1 MHRLTSLS
9 LIVGAGVVMSM
20 SACSKNGGGGL
31 FGKKKEASSATGWN
45 YNDPKMGGFSVA
57 KSKDQFTGPGLVFVQ
72 GGTFAMGATEQDV
85 MGDWNNIP
93 RRITVS
99 SFYIDENEVSNVN
112 YREYLFWLNR
122 VYGESF
128 PDVYR
133 GALPDSLVWRS
144 ELAYNE
150 PLVEYYFRHP
160 AYNDYPV
167 VGVSWKQATDYAK
180 WRSNRVNEK
189 LLMDAGLL
197 SQADIMNQADDNTFD
212 SKAYMAGLYEG
223 TPGKMSKSAKK
234 QFANADGSPRGAQF
248 EDGIMLPNYRL
259 PTEAEWEYAALG
271 YIGQNPNPSK
281 KEGKRGEELILNK
294 QIYSWG
300 TNNAGLRDI
309 RRGNWQGQFLANFKR
324 GSGDNMGM
332 AGGLNDRASIPGPVR
347 SFFPNNFGVY
357 NMSGNVSEW
366 VNDVYRP
373 LTTIDGDDF
382 NYFRGNKFQTVYQ
395 NENKEFEKDSL
406 GVLKMRDVT
415 DEESASRLNYQKG
428 DVINY
433 LDGDS
438 LSLVEYGYGIT
449 TLINDKSRVIKG
461 GSWNDRAYWLSPGT
475 RRYMQED
482 MATNTVGFRCAMDR
496 VGSPEGNKFK
506 TGQVFRAQRQK
517 R

>member
-9 LIVGAGVVMSM
+9 LIVGAGVIMSM
-20 SACSKNGGGGL
+20 SACSKNGGGL
-31 FGKKKEASSATGWN
+31 FGKKKESSSATGWA

-99 SFYIDENEVSNVN
+99 SFYIDENEVSNIN

-189 LLMDAGLL
+189 LLIDAGLL

-212 SKAYMAGLYEG
+212 SKAYLAGLYEG

-300 TNNAGLRDI
+300 TNNSGLRDI

-332 AGGLNDRASIPGPVR
+332 AGGLNDRASIPAPVR

-395 NENKEFEKDSL
+395 NGDKEFEKDSL

-438 LSLVEYGYGIT
+438 LSLVEYGYGVT

-461 GSWNDRAYWLSPGT
+461 GSWNDRAYWLSPGS
-475 RRYMQED
+475 RRYLQEE

-506 TGQVFRAQRQK
+506 TGQAFRAQRQK

>member
-1 MHRLTSLS
+1 MHRLTSVSML
-9 LIVGAGVVMSM
+9 LGASIILAM
-20 SACSKNGGGGL
+20 SACST
-31 FGKKKEASSATGWN
+31 GKKKEKSTATGWN

-57 KSKDQFTGPGLVFVQ
+57 KNKDQQTGPGLVFVQ

-85 MGDWNNIP
+85 MADWNNIP

-99 SFYIDENEVSNVN
+99 SFYIDETEVANVH
-112 YREYLFWLNR
+112 YREYLFWLR
-122 VYGESF
+122 RMYDESF

-133 GALPDSLVWRS
+133 KALPDTLVWRS

-167 VGVSWKQATDYAK
+167 VGVNWKQAVDYCK

-189 LLMDAGLL
+189 LLIDKGLL
-197 SQADIMNQADDNTFD
+197 GKADMKNQSDDNTFD
-212 SKAYMAGLYEG
+212 TKSYMAGLYEG
-223 TPGKMSKSAKK
+223 IPGKMSKTTKE
-234 QFANADGSPRGAQF
+234 QFRNSDGSPRTAQF
-248 EDGIMLPNYRL
+248 EDGVMLPNYRL

-271 YIGQNPNPSK
+271 YIGQNPGPSK
-281 KEGKRGEELILNK
+281 KEGKRGEELIMNK
-294 QIYSWG
+294 QVYSWG
-300 TNNAGLRDI
+300 TNNSGLRDI
-309 RRGNWQGQFLANFKR
+309 RRGAWQGQFLANFKR

-332 AGGLNDRASIPGPVR
+332 AGGLNDRASIPGPVIA
-347 SFFPNNFGVY
+347 FFPNTFGIY

-366 VNDVYRP
+366 VLDVYRP
-373 LTTIDGDDF
+373 LNPIDGDDF
-382 NYFRGNKFQTVYQ
+382 NYFRGNKFQTTYM
-395 NENKEFEKDSL
+395 NGEGEPEKDSL
-406 GVLKMRDVT
+406 GHLKMRDVT
-415 DEESASRLNYQKG
+415 DEESANRLNYQKG

-438 LSLVEYGYGIT
+438 LSNVEYGYGVT
-449 TLINDKSRVIKG
+449 SLINDKSHVVKG
-461 GSWNDRAYWLSPGT
+461 GSWNDRAYWLSPGA

-506 TGQVFRAQRQK
+506 TGQLFKKQRQK

>member
-1 MHRLTSLS
+1 MHRLTSVSFLLGASVMLS
-9 LIVGAGVVMSM
+9 MT
-20 SACSKNGGGGL
+20 ACNKNGGGA
-31 FGKKKEASSATGWN
+31 FSKKKEKSTATGWN

-57 KSKDQFTGPGLVFVQ
+57 KNKDQQTGPGLVFVQ

-85 MGDWNNIP
+85 MADWNNIP

-99 SFYIDENEVSNVN
+99 SFYIDESEVANVH
-112 YREYLFWLNR
+112 YREYLHWLRRMYN
-122 VYGESF
+122 ESF
-128 PDVYR
+128 PAVYR
-133 GALPDSLVWRS
+133 SALPDTLVWRS

-167 VGVSWKQATDYAK
+167 VGVNWKQAVDYCK

-189 LLMDAGLL
+189 LLIEKGLL
-197 SQADIMNQADDNTFD
+197 SKTDMNNQADDNTFD
-212 SKAYMAGLYEG
+212 TKAYTAGLYEG
-223 TPGKMSKSAKK
+223 IPGKMTK
-234 QFANADGSPRGAQF
+234 QTKEQFRNSDGSPRTAQF
-248 EDGIMLPNYRL
+248 EDGVMLPNYRL

-271 YIGQNPNPSK
+271 YIGQNPGPSK
-281 KEGKRGEELILNK
+281 KEGKRGEELIMNK
-294 QIYSWG
+294 QVYSWG
-300 TNNAGLRDI
+300 TNNSGLRDI
-309 RRGNWQGQFLANFKR
+309 RRGAWQGQFLANFKR

-332 AGGLNDRASIPGPVR
+332 AGGLNDRASIPGPITAY
-347 SFFPNNFGVY
+347 FPNTFGIY

-366 VNDVYRP
+366 VLDVYRP
-373 LTTIDGDDF
+373 LNPIDGDDF
-382 NYFRGNKFQTVYQ
+382 NYFRGNKFQTTYMNGE
-395 NENKEFEKDSL
+395 NEPEKDSL
-406 GVLKMRDVT
+406 GHLKMRDVT
-415 DEESASRLNYQKG
+415 DEESANRLNYQKG

-433 LDGDS
+433 LDGDT
-438 LSLVEYGYGIT
+438 LSQVEYGYGVT
-449 TLINDKSRVIKG
+449 SLINDKSHVVKG

-506 TGQVFRAQRQK
+506 TGNLFKKQRQK

>member
-1 MHRLTSLS
+1 MRRLTAVSL
-9 LIVGAGVVMSM
+9 LVGTGVMLSTA
-20 SACSKNGGGGL
+20 SCNKDGGGL
-31 FGKKKEASSATGWN
+31 FGKKKEKSSATGWS

-57 KSKDQFTGPGLVFVQ
+57 KNKDQQTGPGLAFVQ
-72 GGTFAMGATEQDV
+72 GGTFVMGATEQDV

-99 SFYIDENEVSNVN
+99 SFYIDETEVANVH
-112 YREYLFWLNR
+112 YREYLYWLGR
-122 VYGESF
+122 VYNESF

-133 GALPDSLVWRS
+133 NALPDTLVWRS

-167 VGVSWKQATDYAK
+167 VGVTWKQASDYCK

-189 LLMDAGLL
+189 LLMDKGLL
-197 SQADIMNQADDNTFD
+197 SKADVSNQADDNSFD
-212 SKAYMAGLYEG
+212 TKSYMAGLYEG
-223 TPGKMSKSAKK
+223 TPGKMSKGTKN
-234 QFANADGSPRGAQF
+234 QFKNPDGSPRTAQF

-271 YIGQNPNPSK
+271 LIGQNPGASK
-281 KEGKRGEELILNK
+281 KEGKRGEEMIMNR
-294 QIYSWG
+294 QVYAWG
-300 TNNAGLRDI
+300 TNTSGLRDI

-324 GSGDNMGM
+324 SSGDNMGI
-332 AGGLNDRASIPGPVR
+332 AGGLNDRASIPGPIK
-347 SFFPNNFGVY
+347 SFFPNTFGIY
-357 NMSGNVSEW
+357 NMSGNVAEW
-366 VNDVYRP
+366 VLDAYRP
-373 LTTIDGDDF
+373 LSPIDGDDF
-382 NYFRGNKFQTVYQ
+382 NYFRGNKFQTAYKNGE
-395 NENKEFEKDSL
+395 NELEKDSL
-406 GVLKMRDVT
+406 GQLKMRDVT
-415 DEESASRLNYQKG
+415 DEESANRLNYQKG

-438 LSLVEYGYGIT
+438 LSQVEYGYGIT

-461 GSWNDRAYWLSPGT
+461 GSWNDRAYWLSPGN

-506 TGQVFRAQRQK
+506 TGNLFRKQRQK

>member
-9 LIVGAGVVMSM
+9 LIVGAGVIMSM
-20 SACSKNGGGGL
+20 SACSKNGGGL
-31 FGKKKEASSATGWN
+31 FGKKKESSSATGWA

-99 SFYIDENEVSNVN
+99 SFYIDENEVSNIN

-189 LLMDAGLL
+189 LLIDAGLL

-212 SKAYMAGLYEG
+212 SKAYLAGLYEG

-234 QFANADGSPRGAQF
+234 QFSNADGSPRGAQF

-300 TNNAGLRDI
+300 TNNSGLRDI

-332 AGGLNDRASIPGPVR
+332 AGGLNDRASIPAPVR

-395 NENKEFEKDSL
+395 NSDKEFEKDSL

-438 LSLVEYGYGIT
+438 LSLVEYGYGVT

-461 GSWNDRAYWLSPGT
+461 GSWNDRAYWLSPGS
-475 RRYMQED
+475 RRYMQEE

-506 TGQVFRAQRQK
+506 TGQAFRAQRQK

>member
-1 MHRLTSLS
+1 MRRLTSLS
-9 LIVGAGVVMSM
+9 LILGTGVLMSM
-20 SACSKNGGGGL
+20 SACKNGGL
-31 FGKKKEASSATGWN
+31 FGKKKESSSATGWA

-57 KSKDQFTGPGLVFVQ
+57 KAKDQFTGPGLVFVQ

-99 SFYIDENEVSNVN
+99 SFYIDENEVSNIN
-112 YREYLFWLNR
+112 YREYLYWLNR
-122 VYGESF
+122 MYYESF

-133 GALPDSLVWRS
+133 NALPDTLVWRS

-160 AYNDYPV
+160 AYNNYPV

-197 SQADIMNQADDNTFD
+197 SKADIMNQADDNTFD

-223 TPGKMSKSAKK
+223 TPGKMTKSAKK
-234 QFANADGSPRGAQF
+234 QFANPDGSPRGAQF

-281 KEGKRGEELILNK
+281 KEGKRGEELIMNK

-300 TNNAGLRDI
+300 TNNSGLRDI

-332 AGGLNDRASIPGPVR
+332 AGGLNDKASIPAPVL
-347 SFFPNNFGVY
+347 SYFPNTFGIY

-395 NENKEFEKDSL
+395 NAEKEFEKDSL
-406 GVLKMRDVT
+406 GMLKMRDVT

-449 TLINDKSRVIKG
+449 SLVNDKSRVVKG
-461 GSWNDRAYWLSPGT
+461 GSWNDRAYWLSPGS
-475 RRYMQED
+475 RRFMQED

-506 TGQVFRAQRQK
+506 TGNTFKKQRQK

>member
-20 SACSKNGGGGL
+20 SACSKNGGGL

-112 YREYLFWLNR
+112 YREYLFWLSR

-197 SQADIMNQADDNTFD
+197 SNADIMNQADDNTFD
-212 SKAYMAGLYEG
+212 SKAYLAGLYEG
-223 TPGKMSKSAKK
+223 TPGKMSKTSKK
-234 QFANADGSPRGAQF
+234 QFSNPDGSPRGAQF

-300 TNNAGLRDI
+300 TNNSGLRDI

-332 AGGLNDRASIPGPVR
+332 AGGLNDRASIPAPVR
-347 SFFPNNFGVY
+347 SFFPNNFGAY

-395 NENKEFEKDSL
+395 NGDKEFEKDSL
-406 GVLKMRDVT
+406 GILKMRDVT

-506 TGQVFRAQRQK
+506 TGQAFRAQRQK

>member
-1 MHRLTSLS
+1 MHRLTSVSFILGATLMLS
-9 LIVGAGVVMSM
+9 MT
-20 SACSKNGGGGL
+20 ACNT
-31 FGKKKEASSATGWN
+31 GKKKEKSTATGWN

-57 KSKDQFTGPGLVFVQ
+57 KNKDQQTGPGLVFVQ

-85 MGDWNNIP
+85 MADWNNIP

-99 SFYIDENEVSNVN
+99 SFYIDESEVANVH
-112 YREYLFWLNR
+112 YREYLFWLRRMYN
-122 VYGESF
+122 ESF
-128 PDVYR
+128 PDVLR
-133 GALPDSLVWRS
+133 KALPDTLVWRS

-167 VGVSWKQATDYAK
+167 VGVNWKQAVDYAK

-189 LLMDAGLL
+189 MLIEKGLL
-197 SQADIMNQADDNTFD
+197 SKTDMNNQADDNTFD
-212 SKAYMAGLYEG
+212 TKSYMAGLYEG
-223 TPGKMSKSAKK
+223 IPGKMTK
-234 QFANADGSPRGAQF
+234 QTKEQFRNADGSPRAAQF
-248 EDGIMLPNYRL
+248 EDGVMLPNYRL

-271 YIGQNPNPSK
+271 YIGQNPGPSK
-281 KEGKRGEELILNK
+281 KEGKRGEELIMNK
-294 QIYSWG
+294 QVYSWG
-300 TNNAGLRDI
+300 TNTSGLRDI
-309 RRGNWQGQFLANFKR
+309 RRGAWQGQFLANFKR

-332 AGGLNDRASIPGPVR
+332 AGGLNDRASIPGPITAY
-347 SFFPNNFGVY
+347 FPNTFGIY

-366 VNDVYRP
+366 VLDVYRP
-373 LTTIDGDDF
+373 LNPIDGDDF
-382 NYFRGNKFQTVYQ
+382 NYFRGNKFQTTYMNGE
-395 NENKEFEKDSL
+395 NEPEKDSL
-406 GVLKMRDVT
+406 GHLKMRDVT
-415 DEESASRLNYQKG
+415 DEESANRLNYQKG

-433 LDGDS
+433 LDGDT
-438 LSLVEYGYGIT
+438 LSQVEYGYGIT
-449 TLINDKSRVIKG
+449 SLINDKSHVVKG

-506 TGQVFRAQRQK
+506 TGNLFKKQRQK

>member
-1 MHRLTSLS
+1 MHRLTSVSML
-9 LIVGAGVVMSM
+9 LGASIIMSM
-20 SACSKNGGGGL
+20 SACKNGGA
-31 FGKKKEASSATGWN
+31 FGKKKEKSTATGWN

-57 KSKDQFTGPGLVFVQ
+57 KSKDQQTGPGLVFVQ

-85 MGDWNNIP
+85 MADWNNIP

-99 SFYIDENEVSNVN
+99 SFYIDETEVANVH
-112 YREYLFWLNR
+112 YREYLYWLR
-122 VYGESF
+122 RMYDESF

-133 GALPDSLVWRS
+133 KALPDTLVWRS

-167 VGVSWKQATDYAK
+167 VGVNWKQAVDYCK

-189 LLMDAGLL
+189 MLIDKGLL
-197 SQADIMNQADDNTFD
+197 SKNDMKNQADDNTFD
-212 SKAYMAGLYEG
+212 TKSYTAGLYEG
-223 TPGKMSKSAKK
+223 IPGNMSKSTKA
-234 QFANADGSPRGAQF
+234 QFRNADGSPRTAQF
-248 EDGIMLPNYRL
+248 EDGVMLPNYRL

-271 YIGQNPNPSK
+271 YIGQNPGPSK
-281 KEGKRGEELILNK
+281 KEGKRGEELIMNK
-294 QIYSWG
+294 QVYSWG
-300 TNNAGLRDI
+300 TNTSGLRDI
-309 RRGNWQGQFLANFKR
+309 RRGAWQGQFLANFKR

-332 AGGLNDRASIPGPVR
+332 AGGLNDRASIPGPVIA
-347 SFFPNNFGVY
+347 FFPNTFGIY

-366 VNDVYRP
+366 VLDVYRP
-373 LTTIDGDDF
+373 LNPIDGDDF
-382 NYFRGNKFQTVYQ
+382 NYFRGNKFQTTYM
-395 NENKEFEKDSL
+395 NADGEAEKDSL
-406 GVLKMRDVT
+406 GHLKMRDVT
-415 DEESASRLNYQKG
+415 DEESANRLNYQKG

-438 LSLVEYGYGIT
+438 LSNVEYGYGIT
-449 TLINDKSRVIKG
+449 SLINDKSHVVKG
-461 GSWNDRAYWLSPGT
+461 GSWNDRAYWLSPGA

-506 TGQVFRAQRQK
+506 TGQLFKKQRQK

>member
-1 MHRLTSLS
+1 MHRLTSVSML
-9 LIVGAGVVMSM
+9 LGAGILLSM
-20 SACSKNGGGGL
+20 TACKDGGA
-31 FGKKKEASSATGWN
+31 FGKKKEKSSATGWN

-57 KSKDQFTGPGLVFVQ
+57 KNKDEQTGPGLVFVQ

-85 MGDWNNIP
+85 MADWNNIP

-99 SFYIDENEVSNVN
+99 SFYIDESEVANVH
-112 YREYLFWLNR
+112 YREYLFWLR
-122 VYGESF
+122 RMYDESF
-128 PDVYR
+128 PDVYKK
-133 GALPDSLVWRS
+133 ALPDTLVWRS

-167 VGVSWKQATDYAK
+167 VGVNWKQAVDYCK
-180 WRSNRVNEK
+180 WRSNRVNEMMLIK
-189 LLMDAGLL
+189 KGLL
-197 SQADIMNQADDNTFD
+197 SQNDLKNQSDDNTFD
-212 SKAYMAGLYEG
+212 TKSYMAGLYEG
-223 TPGKMSKSAKK
+223 VPGKMSKETKD
-234 QFANADGSPRGAQF
+234 QFKNSDGSPRHASF
-248 EDGIMLPNYRL
+248 EDGVMLPNYRL

-271 YIGQNPNPSK
+271 YIGQNPGPSK
-281 KEGKRGEELILNK
+281 KEGKRGEELIMNK
-294 QIYSWG
+294 QVYSWG
-300 TNNAGLRDI
+300 TNTSGLRDI
-309 RRGNWQGQFLANFKR
+309 RRGAWQGQFLANFKR

-332 AGGLNDRASIPGPVR
+332 AGGLNDRASIPGPIL
-347 SFFPNNFGVY
+347 SFFPNTFGIY

-366 VNDVYRP
+366 VLDVYRP
-373 LTTIDGDDF
+373 LNPIDGDDF
-382 NYFRGNKFQTVYQ
+382 NYFRGNKFQTTYM
-395 NENKEFEKDSL
+395 NGDGEPEKDSL
-406 GVLKMRDVT
+406 GHLKMRDVT
-415 DEESASRLNYQKG
+415 DEESANRLNYQKG

-438 LSLVEYGYGIT
+438 LSNVEYGYGVT
-449 TLINDKSRVIKG
+449 SLINDKSHVVKG

-506 TGQVFRAQRQK
+506 AGQLFKKQRQK

>member
-1 MHRLTSLS
+1 MRRLTSLS
-9 LIVGAGVVMSM
+9 LILGTGVLMSM
-20 SACSKNGGGGL
+20 SACKNGGL
-31 FGKKKEASSATGWN
+31 FGKKKESSSATGWA

-85 MGDWNNIP
+85 MMEWNNIP

-99 SFYIDENEVSNVN
+99 SFYIDESEVSNIN
-112 YREYLFWLNR
+112 YREYLFWLSR
-122 VYGESF
+122 MYGESF
-128 PDVYR
+128 PEVYR
-133 GALPDSLVWRS
+133 NALPDTLVWRS

-160 AYNDYPV
+160 AYNNYPV
-167 VGVSWKQATDYAK
+167 VGVTWKQATDYAK

-197 SQADIMNQADDNTFD
+197 SKADITNQADDNTFD

-223 TPGKMSKSAKK
+223 TPGKMSKTAKK
-234 QFANADGSPRGAQF
+234 QFSNADGSPRGAQF

-281 KEGKRGEELILNK
+281 KEGKRGEELIMNK

-300 TNNAGLRDI
+300 TNNSGLRDI

-332 AGGLNDRASIPGPVR
+332 AGGLNDRASIPAPVQ
-347 SFFPNNFGVY
+347 SYFPNTFGIY

-366 VNDVYRP
+366 VQDVYRP

-395 NENKEFEKDSL
+395 NADKEFEKDSL
-406 GVLKMRDVT
+406 GSLKMRDVT

-449 TLINDKSRVIKG
+449 SLVNDKSRVIKG

-475 RRYMQED
+475 RRFMQED
-482 MATNTVGFRCAMDR
+482 MATNTVGFRCAVDR

-506 TGQVFRAQRQK
+506 TGQIFKKQRQK

>member
-9 LIVGAGVVMSM
+9 LIVGAGVIMSM
-20 SACSKNGGGGL
+20 SACSKNGGGL
-31 FGKKKEASSATGWN
+31 FGKKKESSSATGWA

-99 SFYIDENEVSNVN
+99 SFYIDENEVSNIN

-189 LLMDAGLL
+189 LLIDAGLL

-212 SKAYMAGLYEG
+212 SKAYLAGLYEG

-234 QFANADGSPRGAQF
+234 QFSNSDGSPRGAQF

-300 TNNAGLRDI
+300 TNNSGLRDI

-332 AGGLNDRASIPGPVR
+332 AGGLNDRASIPAPVR

-395 NENKEFEKDSL
+395 NGDKEFEKDSL

-438 LSLVEYGYGIT
+438 LSLVEYGYGVT

-461 GSWNDRAYWLSPGT
+461 GSWNDRAYWLSPGS
-475 RRYMQED
+475 RRYMQEE

-506 TGQVFRAQRQK
+506 TGQAFRAQRQK

>member
-1 MHRLTSLS
+1 MRRLTSLS
-9 LIVGAGVVMSM
+9 LILAGGVLMSTT
-20 SACSKNGGGGL
+20 SCKNGGL
-31 FGKKKEASSATGWN
+31 FGKKKETSSATGWA

-99 SFYIDENEVSNVN
+99 SFYIDESEVSNIN
-112 YREYLFWLNR
+112 YREYLYWLGR
-122 VYGESF
+122 MYGESF

-160 AYNDYPV
+160 AYNNYPV
-167 VGVSWKQATDYAK
+167 VGVTWKQATDYAK

-212 SKAYMAGLYEG
+212 SKSYMAGLYEG
-223 TPGKMSKSAKK
+223 TPGKLNKSARK
-234 QFANADGSPRGAQF
+234 QFSNADGSPRGAQF

-281 KEGKRGEELILNK
+281 KEGKRGEELIMNK

-300 TNNAGLRDI
+300 TNNSGLRDI

-332 AGGLNDRASIPGPVR
+332 AGGLNDRASIPAPVEAY
-347 SFFPNNFGVY
+347 FPNTFGIY

-366 VNDVYRP
+366 TQDVYRP

-395 NENKEFEKDSL
+395 NADKEFEKDSL
-406 GVLKMRDVT
+406 GALKMRDVT

-438 LSLVEYGYGIT
+438 LSLVEYGYGVT
-449 TLINDKSRVIKG
+449 SLVNDKSRVIKG

-475 RRYMQED
+475 RRFMQED

-506 TGQVFRAQRQK
+506 TGQIFKKQRQK